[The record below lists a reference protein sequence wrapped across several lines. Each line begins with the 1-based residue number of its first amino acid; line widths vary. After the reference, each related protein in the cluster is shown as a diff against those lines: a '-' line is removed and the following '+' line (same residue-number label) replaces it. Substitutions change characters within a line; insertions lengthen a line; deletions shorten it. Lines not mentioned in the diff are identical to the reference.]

1 MLSMYCPGWPCACR
15 TGPEFARCAYT
26 VPAGRVRVIPAR
38 SSPAAHILSRLAV
51 CVSYRPGV
59 RPLRMYCPRLA
70 VCVSYRP
77 GVRPLR
83 IYCPGW
89 PCACHTGPEFARCA
103 CIVPAGRV
111 RVILARSSPAAHVLS
126 TAGRVR
132 VIPAR
137 SSPAAHV
144 LSRLAVC
151 VSYRPGVRPLRMY
164 CPRLQVLPWS

>member
-1 MLSMYCPGWPCACR
+1 MLSMYCPQL
-15 TGPEFARCAYT
+15 
-26 VPAGRVRVIPAR
+26 V
-38 SSPAAHILSRLAV
+38 V

-59 RPLRMYCPRLA
+59 CPLRMYCPQLV

-77 GVRPLR
+77 GVCPLR
-83 IYCPGW
+83 MYCPGW
-89 PCACHTGPEFARCA
+89 PCTCHTGPEFARCA
-103 CIVPAGRV
+103 CTVP
-111 RVILARSSPAAHVLS
+111 
-126 TAGRVR
+126 AGRVR

-164 CPRLQVLPWS
+164 CPGWPCACHTGPEFARCACTVPGWPCACHTGPEFARCACNVPAASRAFLHLLSASLCRC

>member
-1 MLSMYCPGWPCACR
+1 MLSMYCPQL
-15 TGPEFARCAYT
+15 
-26 VPAGRVRVIPAR
+26 V
-38 SSPAAHILSRLAV
+38 V

-59 RPLRMYCPRLA
+59 CPLRMYCPQLV

-77 GVRPLR
+77 GVCPLR
-83 IYCPGW
+83 MYCPGW
-89 PCACHTGPEFARCA
+89 PCTCHTGPEFARCA
-103 CIVPAGRV
+103 CTVP
-111 RVILARSSPAAHVLS
+111 
-126 TAGRVR
+126 AGRVR

-164 CPRLQVLPWS
+164 CPGCQSGFFASSISITMPVLKWLARTGPGSHHPGGDLLIPSCPGVLR